1 MERALLFDLPEEGAR
16 LTADLESLVRL
27 ESPSQDSA
35 RVSALAAWVGDRL
48 RERGAFAEPRPCPPA
63 GNALLA
69 RIGRDEGGTL
79 LLGHLDTVWPAG
91 TLATFPWRSDGE
103 RAFGPGT
110 FDMKA
115 GIAVALAVV
124 GALARTSSAPPAVS
138 LLLVPDEET
147 GSTHSR
153 DLTSEVARRH
163 GQVLVLEPSL
173 DGAAKVARK
182 ACGLFRAAFRGQA
195 AHAGL
200 EPERGASALAEM
212 ARFVLF
218 LETVAAADRGT
229 TLVAGRARA
238 GSAANVVPESAEVE
252 VDARAWTT
260 DEMERVTASLGRYRP
275 RDPGVTLTLDGG
287 FDRPPLEPTPASER
301 LYARARRL
309 AGELGFE
316 LGAARVGGASDGN
329 FTAAAGV
336 PTLDGLGPRGDGA
349 HSRAEHV
356 LLGDLPRRAA
366 LVAALCRPEG

>member
-1 MERALLFDLPEEGAR
+1 MERGRLFDLAEEAAR
-16 LTADLESLVRL
+16 LTADLEALVRL
-27 ESPSQDSA
+27 ESPSEDPT
-35 RVSALAAWVGDRL
+35 RVSALAEWVGDRL
-48 RERGAFAEPRPCPPA
+48 RERGASADLRPCLPA

-91 TLATFPWRSDGE
+91 TLAALPWRCEGG
-103 RAFGPGT
+103 RAFGPGV

-115 GIAVALAVV
+115 GIAVALAVL
-124 GALARTSSAPPAVS
+124 GTLARTSPNPPAVS

-147 GSTHSR
+147 GSPHSR
-153 DLTSEVARRH
+153 ELTMDVARRH
-163 GQVLVLEPSL
+163 RQVLVLEPSL
-173 DGAAKVARK
+173 HGAAKVARK
-182 ACGLFRAAFRGQA
+182 ACGVFRAVFTGRA

-200 EPERGASALAEM
+200 EPERGASALVEM

-218 LETVAAADRGT
+218 LETVAAADAGT

-238 GSAANVVPESAEVE
+238 GSAVNVVPESAEVE
-252 VDARAWTT
+252 VDARAWTR
-260 DEMERVTASLGRYRP
+260 DEMERVTAALRRYRLEDA
-275 RDPGVTLTLDGG
+275 RVTLTLDGG
-287 FDRPPLEPTPASER
+287 FDRPPLEPTAASES

-349 HSRAEHV
+349 HSRDEHV
-356 LLGDLPRRAA
+356 LLDDLPRRAA
-366 LVAALCRPEG
+366 LVAGLCLPEA